1 MDGLRIDLMDVN
13 KFIKLNHLEN
23 SVITDVQYI
32 TNGHPTPG
40 GLLSYE
46 IFGSSVDDR
55 KERMGIIDLHAKY
68 MTPLA
73 AKKLPAYD
81 RKLNAILTSTTRY
94 KLVDGELIEDDI
106 SGRTGPSFLYEIW
119 GKYKPKEKKSITT
132 KEIEKFFS
140 MPRELLFIEYLPV
153 IPAFFRDVNSQSGGK
168 MSLADINSIYSRII
182 TLAENLNK
190 FTDSFGLIRPQSEA
204 RLQSSLVDVYDQL
217 VIKKVKGS
225 PSKFGMLRR
234 YWQSKSITYT
244 ARMVITAPILTRDT
258 VEDTQVKFGYATVP
272 MSYVC
277 STFFPFVIHE
287 LKNFL
292 DSEFIRGGKYPCY
305 NSKTKKIEYVDIE
318 ESYDENDITNMITK
332 FLNSPS
338 TRFDLLPIPGK
349 YGPNHDQTMYMTI
362 VGRKMKDAT
371 SISRP
376 ATITD
381 ILYMVACEVAKDKHY
396 YITRYPLD
404 SYQGQVPMRIQ
415 VSSTVRTMPVQIG
428 ETTYQFYPIIE
439 GDPSNSFIETLG
451 FSNTYLEGF
460 NGDLTVSKVMVPALA
475 TVYKQVCERLTS
487 GVYKYVC

>member
-55 KERMGIIDLHAKY
+55 KERMGIIDLHGKY

-140 MPRELLFIEYLPV
+140 MPRDLLFIEYLPV

-258 VEDTQVKFGYATVP
+258 VEDT
-272 MSYVC
+272 
-277 STFFPFVIHE
+277 HE
-287 LKNFL
+287 
-292 DSEFIRGGKYPCY
+292 
-305 NSKTKKIEYVDIE
+305 TK
-318 ESYDENDITNMITK
+318 
-332 FLNSPS
+332 
-338 TRFDLLPIPGK
+338 
-349 YGPNHDQTMYMTI
+349 
-362 VGRKMKDAT
+362 
-371 SISRP
+371 
-376 ATITD
+376 
-381 ILYMVACEVAKDKHY
+381 
-396 YITRYPLD
+396 
-404 SYQGQVPMRIQ
+404 
-415 VSSTVRTMPVQIG
+415 VQIP
-428 ETTYQFYPIIE
+428 THIIVHHYIE
-439 GDPSNSFIETLG
+439 GTATKVPSKVNGEVVEDESLLALHMDYDNHTFAFDKTLLYLADAVNLENLG
-451 FSNTYLEGF
+451 EIDNNGSNTF
-460 NGDLTVSKVMVPALA
+460 
-475 TVYKQVCERLTS
+475 
-487 GVYKYVC
+487 